1 MNNVIL
7 VDTEA
12 LQNYAERL
20 KKINSR
26 LSRLDWEING
36 LYFYA
41 SMNDLY
47 WLRKSDRLIGYKYSL
62 KADAYY
68 LEKTAISISR
78 CEQKLLKQDPI
89 AFKKPAE
96 SLGEKIVADAHEYG
110 VAKRKRIEEIERRV
124 IVFSAKLDK
133 AVGAI
138 VTPLAENYYSKGK
151 VYQYV
156 QYGKAVLKAA
166 KGIGKIA
173 AGVGSMIGTGGMS
186 TPVALLSIISGCND
200 VYNAAMDGAA
210 AYVQDYDNIGN
221 NFLKEKMSDGFGIIG
236 ESFGYREAG
245 EKVGE
250 VMYYGIDLVTSIES
264 MNTVLEKVPK
274 KSGFNPRKAIE
285 ELKEIGN
292 YDAKP
297 FLQAKV
303 GDLGDMAKAIG
314 NTHMN
319 AKNAIKVTGYSYKV
333 LDKGLGVFKAASK
346 IVGFENPAIEAWG
359 KISKPI
365 GTAGKV
371 SKLWLA

>member
-1 MNNVIL
+1 M
-7 VDTEA
+7 
-12 LQNYAERL
+12 
-20 KKINSR
+20 
-26 LSRLDWEING
+26 
-36 LYFYA
+36 
-41 SMNDLY
+41 
-47 WLRKSDRLIGYKYSL
+47 
-62 KADAYY
+62 
-68 LEKTAISISR
+68 
-78 CEQKLLKQDPI
+78 
-89 AFKKPAE
+89 
-96 SLGEKIVADAHEYG
+96 
-110 VAKRKRIEEIERRV
+110 
-124 IVFSAKLDK
+124 
-133 AVGAI
+133 
-138 VTPLAENYYSKGK
+138 
-151 VYQYV
+151 
-156 QYGKAVLKAA
+156 
-166 KGIGKIA
+166 
-173 AGVGSMIGTGGMS
+173 
-186 TPVALLSIISGCND
+186 
-200 VYNAAMDGAA
+200 
-210 AYVQDYDNIGN
+210 
-221 NFLKEKMSDGFGIIG
+221 
-236 ESFGYREAG
+236 GYREAG